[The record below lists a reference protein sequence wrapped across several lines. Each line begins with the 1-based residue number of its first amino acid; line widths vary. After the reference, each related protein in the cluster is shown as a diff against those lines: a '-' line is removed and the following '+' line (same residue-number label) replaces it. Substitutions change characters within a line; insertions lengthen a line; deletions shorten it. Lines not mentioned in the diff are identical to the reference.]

1 MTGSITSE
9 TGFEGLDDRGQREVI
24 ERVYVLDAA
33 DRKLVAEVR
42 LGKAE
47 TRSSDHRTGRSYSK
61 RFYSIAGLSAKRRYI
76 VRLSHAWRTEP
87 TEFAFSCPD
96 AHKRHRFQLPM
107 LRHTGNRL
115 GG

>member
-1 MTGSITSE
+1 MTGSVASE
-9 TGFEGLDDRGQREVI
+9 IGFEGIDDRGQREVI

-47 TRSSDHRTGRSYSK
+47 TRATDHRTGRSYSK
-61 RFYSIAGLSAKRRYI
+61 RSYSFAGLSANRRYLL
-76 VRLSHAWRTEP
+76 RLSNAWRTEP
-87 TEFAFSCPD
+87 TELAFSCPD
-96 AHKRHRFQLPM
+96 ARKRHRFQLPV